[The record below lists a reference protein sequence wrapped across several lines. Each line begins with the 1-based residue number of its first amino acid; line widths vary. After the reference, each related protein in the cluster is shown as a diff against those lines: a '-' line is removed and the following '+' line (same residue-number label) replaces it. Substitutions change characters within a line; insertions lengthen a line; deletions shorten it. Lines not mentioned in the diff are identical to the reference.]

1 MINNYNVCCIVVL
14 FNPNIIELKRT
25 SNKLKKENVYT
36 IYVDNNSSNKEDF
49 VNLGLNIIF
58 LEKNFGIATA
68 HNYGLKQAISENFD
82 FAVLLD
88 QDSDISEYFFKNI
101 IDSFLSIDKNLDNNI
116 VALGPLHF
124 DSNRGCYYGVR
135 LPNFSIVNPMILSE
149 KIIKAQYVISS
160 GSLIKLKKLSEIGF
174 MKDEYFIDYVD
185 IEWGFRVYEKGF
197 SIYIDKNLSIN
208 HNIGEECIINGK
220 VKRIHSSVRRYYMV
234 RNSIYLLK
242 ERHIPY
248 RYSFK
253 QIYLQLVHSVYLF
266 IFMKSFRFK
275 YLIQTL
281 KGLKDGV
288 RMLFKKT

>member
-25 SNKLKKENVYT
+25 SNKLKKENIYA
-36 IYVDNNSSNKEDF
+36 IYVDNNSSNKEDL
-49 VNLGLNIIF
+49 VGLGLNIIF

-68 HNYGLKQAISENFD
+68 HNCGLKQAISENFD

-88 QDSDISEYFFKNI
+88 QDSDISENFFQNI
-101 IDSFLSIDKNLDNNI
+101 MNSFFSIEADFDNNI
-116 VALGPLHF
+116 VALGPVHF
-124 DSNRGCYYGVR
+124 DPNRECYYDVR
-135 LPNFSIVNPMILSE
+135 LSNLSIVNPMVLHE
-149 KIIKAQYVISS
+149 EVIKVQYIISS
-160 GSLIKLKKLSEIGF
+160 GSLIKLKKLLEIGF

-185 IEWGFRVYEKGF
+185 IEWGFRAYSKGF

-220 VKRIHSSVRRYYMV
+220 AKRIHSPIRRYYMV
-234 RNSIYLLK
+234 RNSIYLYK
-242 ERHIPY
+242 EKSIPY
-248 RYSFK
+248 NYAFK
-253 QIYLQLVHSVYLF
+253 QVYFQITHSIYLF
-266 IFMKSFRFK
+266 IFMKNSRFK

-288 RMLFKKT
+288 RMFF

>member
-25 SNKLKKENVYT
+25 SNKLKKENIYA
-36 IYVDNNSSNKEDF
+36 IYVDNNSSNKEDL
-49 VNLGLNIIF
+49 VGLGLNIIF

-68 HNYGLKQAISENFD
+68 HNCGLKQAISENFD

-88 QDSDISEYFFKNI
+88 QDSDISENFFQNI
-101 IDSFLSIDKNLDNNI
+101 MNSFFSIEADFDNNI
-116 VALGPLHF
+116 VALGPVHF
-124 DSNRGCYYGVR
+124 DPNRECYYDVR
-135 LPNFSIVNPMILSE
+135 LSNLSIVNPMVLHE
-149 KIIKAQYVISS
+149 EVIKVQYIISS
-160 GSLIKLKKLSEIGF
+160 GSLIKLKKLLEIGF

-185 IEWGFRVYEKGF
+185 IEWGFRAYSKGF

-220 VKRIHSSVRRYYMV
+220 VKRIHSPTRRYYMV
-234 RNSIYLLK
+234 RNSIYLYK
-242 ERHIPY
+242 EKSIPY
-248 RYSFK
+248 NYAFK
-253 QIYLQLVHSVYLF
+253 QVYFQITHSIYLF
-266 IFMKSFRFK
+266 IFMKNSRFK

-288 RMLFKKT
+288 RMFFFK